1 MDCFRASKVF
11 YCNSSLI
18 LVNNFILIYLICCKN
33 ITFFR
38 FGLIRAFKTLR
49 DIEANEELLVNYSMN
64 LGDSPEW
71 YRIVWIKHHREYK
84 KCSDVTIKRLLQ
96 RYTENSLKHVEIPES
111 EELNIPEPHGK
122 YMYTLPTHKF
132 LYILIV
138 YIHNL
143 SCLFT
148 FLGVENYLDAPDDQE
163 IEANTNK
170 AKYIEMKRKEKQIE
184 LDEDE
189 DMLPRVEELN

>member
-1 MDCFRASKVF
+1 
-11 YCNSSLI
+11 
-18 LVNNFILIYLICCKN
+18 
-33 ITFFR
+33 
-38 FGLIRAFKTLR
+38 
-49 DIEANEELLVNYSMN
+49 MN

-122 YMYTLPTHKF
+122 YVLTCIVYTLPTQKF
-132 LYILIV
+132 LCILIV

>member
-1 MDCFRASKVF
+1 M
-11 YCNSSLI
+11 
-18 LVNNFILIYLICCKN
+18 
-33 ITFFR
+33 
-38 FGLIRAFKTLR
+38 R

-122 YMYTLPTHKF
+122 Y
-132 LYILIV
+132 
-138 YIHNL
+138 
-143 SCLFT
+143 
-148 FLGVENYLDAPDDQE
+148 YLE
-163 IEANTNK
+163 ISVH
-170 AKYIEMKRKEKQIE
+170 M
-184 LDEDE
+184 
-189 DMLPRVEELN
+189 